1 MIYPWNA
8 KIWQGLNLTEREI
21 GSAVLLVGPD
31 GVGKAE
37 FAQSLAQALLCTQPA
52 EHGASCGA
60 CMSCRLF
67 DAGNHPDYRQ
77 VEAGASEADGGDNSE
92 EGAGKPRDQAS
103 SRWIKVEQVRAL
115 WDFLALSAHFGGR
128 KVVVVQGAE
137 RLHASAANALLKTLE
152 EPPPRTHLI
161 LVTGRSSRLPATIR
175 SRCVRIQFTLPN
187 EAVATAWLQEQGATD
202 ANATLA
208 LAQTGYAP
216 LKARD
221 LDTPAFWSQRSA
233 LIDQVLSG
241 GRLDPVA
248 LSERAAADTL
258 TALVGGLQ
266 RWCYDLLLYKSAG
279 RVRYNPDC
287 AQILH
292 RLAVRAT
299 PHALTQYM
307 RELQV
312 VARTLEH
319 PLNPRLVMERCLFG
333 YRRVLTVSESQ

>member
-8 KIWQGLNLTEREI
+8 ETWRSLNLAKSDM
-21 GSAVLLVGPD
+21 GPAVLLVGPD

-37 FAQSLAQALLCTQPA
+37 FARSLAQALLCTQPT
-52 EHGASCGA
+52 ENGESCGS

-67 DAGNHPDYRQ
+67 GTGNHPDYRQ
-77 VEAGASEADGGDNSE
+77 VEAGTPEADTGDPSE
-92 EGAGKPRDQAS
+92 ESAGKPRDQAS

-128 KVVVVQGAE
+128 KVVVIQAAE

-152 EPPPRTHLI
+152 EPSPRTHLI
-161 LVTGRSSRLPATIR
+161 LVTGHPARLPATVR
-175 SRCVRIQFTLPN
+175 SRCVRVQFSLPSDRVT
-187 EAVATAWLQEQGATD
+187 AAWLQEQGA
-202 ANATLA
+202 AEPALA

-216 LKARD
+216 LRAHE
-221 LDTPAFWSQRSA
+221 LDTQAFWSQRSA

-241 GRLDPVA
+241 ARFDPVA
-248 LSERAAADTL
+248 LSERAALDTL
-258 TALVGGLQ
+258 TALVDGLQ

-279 RVRYNPDC
+279 RIRYNPDC

-292 RLAVRAT
+292 RLATRV
-299 PHALTQYM
+299 ALHTLIPFM
-307 RELQV
+307 RELQA

-333 YRRVLTVSESQ
+333 YKRVLTVSESQ

>member
-1 MIYPWNA
+1 MIYPWNRNT
-8 KIWQGLNLTEREI
+8 WQGLNLAGSDI
-21 GSAVLLVGPD
+21 GPALLLVGPD
-31 GVGKAE
+31 GIGKAE

-52 EHGASCGA
+52 VQGDPCGT

-67 DAGNHPDYRQ
+67 GTGNHPDYRQ
-77 VEAGASEADGGDNSE
+77 VEAGAPEADSGDASE
-92 EGAGKPRDQAS
+92 EGAVKPRDQAS

-115 WDFLALSAHFGGR
+115 WDFLALSPHFGGR
-128 KVVVVQGAE
+128 KVVVIQAAE

-161 LVTGRSSRLPATIR
+161 LVTGLPSRLPATVR
-175 SRCVRIQFTLPN
+175 SRCMRVQFSLPN
-187 EAVATAWLQEQGATD
+187 DQVAAEWLREQGVAQP
-202 ANATLA
+202 ALS

-216 LKARD
+216 LRAHE
-221 LDTPAFWSQRSA
+221 LDTPTFWSQRSA

-241 GRLDPVA
+241 VRFDPVA
-248 LSERAAADTL
+248 LSERAAPDTL
-258 TALVGGLQ
+258 AALVGGLQ

-279 RVRYNPDC
+279 RVRYNTDC

-292 RLAVRAT
+292 RLATRVALRA
-299 PHALTQYM
+299 LLRFM
-307 RELQV
+307 RELQA

-333 YRRVLTVSESQ
+333 YKQVLTVSESK